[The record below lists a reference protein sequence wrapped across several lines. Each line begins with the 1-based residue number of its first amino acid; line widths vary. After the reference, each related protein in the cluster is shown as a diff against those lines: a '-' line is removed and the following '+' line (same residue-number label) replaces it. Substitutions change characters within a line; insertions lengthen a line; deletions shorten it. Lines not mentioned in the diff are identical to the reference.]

1 MLRGAAPVRGRAARP
16 TATRV
21 ETMSAKEPGW
31 SRAESET
38 GIRDADRTHERPGQ
52 DRAPLNQH
60 NRRAAEARRGQT
72 LHVMTLLLSLATRD
86 SNRLTPTTV
95 SLQRC
100 FSPTSDSS

>member
-1 MLRGAAPVRGRAARP
+1 MLRGAAPVSGRAARP
-16 TATRV
+16 TATRM
-21 ETMSAKEPGW
+21 ETVSAKEPGW

-38 GIRDADRTHERPGQ
+38 GIRAADRTHERPGQ
-52 DRAPLNQH
+52 DRAPSNQR

-72 LHVMTLLLSLATRD
+72 LHVTTLLLSLATRD